1 MPFPFMSHCPLKSIA
16 ALALLMLPALLA
28 AQTSSSEEERL
39 QKLMADA
46 TQFYVPKNHVTIGF
60 RMLSSGGKVQ
70 YGNLGSVAAN
80 IPPVAPASDG
90 AITRTYSNGRVSLD
104 ALRLNETNADGTQSS
119 TPGGRYATTTTT
131 TAEDGATTTV
141 TNGDFLSFTPG
152 LTRSWSYSSDAQVT
166 GNGLIGFSIFSATSN
181 GGTAQKDSGGSSG
194 VEFEFSRTIGNV
206 SKRVEWGFAVSLA
219 LNDINNKTSGSVA
232 STLRADTD
240 FYSLNGQPAPAAPY
254 AASTFV
260 DFVGSDG
267 VVYTASQETTIP
279 LDAVPVAG
287 ASTSGAV
294 GETTVNGNW
303 QVKGAYFL
311 MRFGPSL
318 RAQLTERF
326 GLNASLGVAGAYAGS
341 TYSVVESFA
350 VPGLDGINV
359 TTPQTEQSNASKFLS
374 GYYANF
380 NLELAINERT
390 GLFGGVNAQKLTS
403 YDQTLGG
410 RTAHIDL
417 GNSVGIRGGI
427 SFKF

>member
-1 MPFPFMSHCPLKSIA
+1 MLHRLFKSIA
-16 ALALLMLPALLA
+16 TLTLLALPALLA

-39 QKLMADA
+39 QKLMTDA
-46 TQFYVPKNHVTIGF
+46 ALFYVPKNHVTVGY
-60 RMLSSGGKVQ
+60 RMLSSGGRVQ
-70 YGNLGSVAAN
+70 YGNLGTVAAN

-90 AITRTYSNGRVSLD
+90 AVTRTYNNGRVGLD
-104 ALRLNETNADGTQSS
+104 AVRPNEANADGTQSS

-131 TAEDGATTTV
+131 TAEDGTTTTV

-166 GNGLIGFSIFSATSN
+166 GDGLIGFSIFSASSN
-181 GGTAQKDSGGSSG
+181 GGAAQKDSGGSSG
-194 VEFEFSRTIGNV
+194 VEFEFSRTIGNI
-206 SKRVEWGFAVSLA
+206 SKRVEWGFAVGLA

-287 ASTSGAV
+287 ASTSGVV

-318 RAQLTERF
+318 RAQLTERI

-359 TTPQTEQSNASKFLS
+359 TTPQTEQSNTSKFLS

-380 NLELAINERT
+380 NLELAINERA

-403 YDQTLGG
+403 YDQALGG

-417 GNSVGIRGGI
+417 GNAVGIRGGI